1 MYRTFENVIVFMG
14 RRLKM
19 KHNCGQLSRADLIN
33 ELNKGKLI
41 IEPRNECAE
50 KEPKIKTASFDISPS
65 CLIMSVKRGS
75 FMKIYSNVSRC
86 EKGHRNP
93 EWRCVACKK
102 SEQAPKNCTEQ
113 LYTYIPPRDT
123 ALVLSKEYLQIP
135 EYMSGNVYSRVS
147 TVSSGLGHISTTID
161 PLWKGAL
168 LIAISNPSSE
178 PIKLMLQDGQ
188 EESVPLATVTL
199 QYLNTPVDSGK
210 TYTTHLPARVDILER
225 YLFDVSESKR
235 RSVLFSTF
243 WYRFWHI
250 KDYHLTVRLI
260 ERLKKMKD
268 IQPVAWEKNLRELEE
283 EVRAQKVRGVK
294 WRHWLMGNV
303 RWLRKIILIVGL
315 VIMAYMLHQVL
326 TAGLAT
332 SSDFIGPIII
342 AVLEC
347 ILALLL
353 AW

>member
-1 MYRTFENVIVFMG
+1 MYKSLKKLFAPVERRTM
-14 RRLKM
+14 M
-19 KHNCGQLSRADLIN
+19 KQNCGQLSRVDLIN

-41 IEPRNECAE
+41 IEPRNKCAE
-50 KEPKIKTASFDISPS
+50 KEPKIKAASFDISPS

-75 FMKIYSNVSRC
+75 FMRIYSSVSRC

-93 EWRCVACKK
+93 EWRCAACRK
-102 SEQAPKNCTEQ
+102 SGQAPQNCAEQ

-178 PIKLMLQDGQ
+178 PIKLMLQDGP
-188 EESVPLATVTL
+188 EGSVPLATVTL
-199 QYLNTPVDSGK
+199 QYLNTPVDLER
-210 TYTTHLPARVDILER
+210 TYSNHLPARVDILER
-225 YLFDVSESKR
+225 YLFDVTESKKR
-235 RSVLFSTF
+235 FVLFSTF

-268 IQPVAWEKNLRELEE
+268 IPPEDWEKNLKELEE
-283 EVRAQKVRGVK
+283 EVRAQKIRGNW
-294 WRHWLMGNV
+294 WRYWLLANV
-303 RWLRKIILIVGL
+303 RWLRKIL
-315 VIMAYMLHQVL
+315 VITGMAIMAYVL
-326 TAGLAT
+326 YLALT
-332 SSDFIGPIII
+332 VAPNSSSDFVGPLII
-342 AVLEC
+342 AILEC
-347 ILALLL
+347 IVALIL